1 MNNVKNMKM
10 NDTKRKKENSLRN
23 RVMKLSKKTLLQRIL
38 CSRLVD
44 YHQWSLLRFIM
55 RESKKIKSNSKV
67 LDAGAGEVKY
77 KEYFKHCN
85 YVT

>member
-1 MNNVKNMKM
+1 MNNMKM
-10 NDTKRKKENSLRN
+10 NGAKRKKENSLRN
-23 RVMKLSKKTLLQRIL
+23 RIMRLSKKNLLQKIL

-44 YHQWSLLRFIM
+44 YHQWSLLRFII
-55 RESKKIKSNSKV
+55 RESKKIKRDSKV
-67 LDAGAGEVKY
+67 LDAGAEEVKY